1 MVLRAGTYVTGTPL
15 ALPSSG
21 TATAASVS
29 AEPWKIDASSRATRC
44 SRAPSAFAMRA
55 AAASSAAWRWP

>member
-1 MVLRAGTYVTGTPL
+1 MPA
-15 ALPSSG
+15 AAPSTG
-21 TATAASVS
+21 TATASSVS

-44 SRAPSAFAMRA
+44 ARAPSACAIRA